1 MSNPSAGAEGL
12 AARLPGQGSSLK
24 HGAFG
29 VRASLWRT
37 PRTRALLLLGTM
49 GLAVEAIKLL
59 AGIYVN
65 LLWFN
70 ELGQRSVY
78 WTTLKWKVI
87 AGGITGFGTAT
98 FLLLNFAVVDR
109 VMAKR
114 ARTAELPRP
123 VPALWRY
130 RQLVYPAVAVSR
142 SEERRVGKECRSRWS
157 P

>member
-1 MSNPSAGAEGL
+1 MSNPASPLAEGL
-12 AARLPGQGSSLK
+12 VGRLPGQGSSLK
-24 HGAFG
+24 EAIG

-37 PRTRALLLLGTM
+37 PRTRALLLLGTV
-49 GLAVEAIKLL
+49 GLTVEAIKLL

-87 AGGITGFGTAT
+87 AGGVTGFGTAGC
-98 FLLLNFAVVDR
+98 LLLNFAIVDR
-109 VMAKR
+109 VMASR

-123 VPALWRY
+123 LAALW
-130 RQLVYPAVAVSR
+130 LVSR
-142 SEERRVGKECRSRWS
+142 LPS
-157 P
+157 

>member
-37 PRTRALLLLGTM
+37 PRTRALLLP
-49 GLAVEAIKLL
+49 
-59 AGIYVN
+59 GIYVN

-114 ARTAELPRP
+114 AR
-123 VPALWRY
+123 
-130 RQLVYPAVAVSR
+130 
-142 SEERRVGKECRSRWS
+142 
-157 P
+157 